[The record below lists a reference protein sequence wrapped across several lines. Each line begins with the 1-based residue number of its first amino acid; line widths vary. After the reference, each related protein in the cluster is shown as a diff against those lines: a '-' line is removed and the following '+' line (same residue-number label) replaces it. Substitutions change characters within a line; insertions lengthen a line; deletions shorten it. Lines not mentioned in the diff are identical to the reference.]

1 MTQSQKG
8 MAYLGEEFAS
18 MVKSISSM
26 DFFKD
31 KGGYKVSE
39 FRNGTINRVVVE
51 SIMAS
56 NFLEDWKKQQE
67 ELCDYIRENATAEDF
82 EQFEEMVERLS
93 AVVNDDVAEMF
104 DSKDSFLWFGLFA
117 RFCKLGLPDE
127 MFVEFM
133 DMFWITLHEKAVD
146 GVTFDDLNGKSTKDK
161 NVVLGKMRHLERLM
175 MDFLEEKR

>member
-1 MTQSQKG
+1 MCIRDRKKYSELPAELQERFHDYTFEVTQYLNCSSEDISYHIARYNEGKPMTQSQKG

-93 AVVNDDVAEMF
+93 AVVNDDV
-104 DSKDSFLWFGLFA
+104 
-117 RFCKLGLPDE
+117 RC
-127 MFVEFM
+127 V
-133 DMFWITLHEKAVD
+133 
-146 GVTFDDLNGKSTKDK
+146 
-161 NVVLGKMRHLERLM
+161 
-175 MDFLEEKR
+175 